1 MLQRV
6 IWYKGPRR
14 YARLEVIAPAAPSTS
29 AMASKK
35 DARGGAKSFSRA
47 GSEKPG
53 AEELGESTAWYV
65 KYGPGL

>member
-1 MLQRV
+1 MAQKVRGDDLWV
-6 IWYKGPRR
+6 LAP
-14 YARLEVIAPAAPSTS
+14 VIAPAAPSTS
-29 AMASKK
+29 AMTSKK